1 MLLPL
6 FVCLWLRLFVIEV
19 VALVVSCMSCWHKS
33 PAFKMSWYLSMLS
46 VHFVRL
52 KLNIM
57 FGVFFLIAHQEISI
71 SYLECFV
78 RLCILFFSLINVL
91 NVLSFCACS
100 VHVTSSTSEL
110 SEMQSNAVASRNM
123 IFAKVSRKAFYLWQV
138 SILHEITHDGKA
150 TDLKCNN
157 PLNKCFPHIRCIF

>member
-1 MLLPL
+1 
-6 FVCLWLRLFVIEV
+6 
-19 VALVVSCMSCWHKS
+19 
-33 PAFKMSWYLSMLS
+33 MLS

-52 KLNIM
+52 KLNII
-57 FGVFFLIAHQEISI
+57 FGDFIHTAHQEITI

-78 RLCILFFSLINVL
+78 RLCVLIFSLIKVL

-100 VHVTSSTSEL
+100 LHATSSTAEL

-157 PLNKCFPHIRCIF
+157 PLKKCFRHVSCIF

>member
-1 MLLPL
+1 
-6 FVCLWLRLFVIEV
+6 
-19 VALVVSCMSCWHKS
+19 
-33 PAFKMSWYLSMLS
+33 
-46 VHFVRL
+46 
-52 KLNIM
+52 M

-78 RLCILFFSLINVL
+78 RLCILVFSLINVL

-157 PLNKCFPHIRCIF
+157 PLNKCFPHIRCIFQPLLLGFKTKNIFKVHICIRQRDVSLWKFNSFFIVSSFWILLMVL